1 MQKKF
6 LLGGMILT
14 SGLGLASGAFA
25 NTNTNTPEHLSEFNI
40 LSSTDI
46 ASLSSLTP
54 SERDSFLRSK

>member
-14 SGLGLASGAFA
+14 SGLGFANGAFA
-25 NTNTNTPEHLSEFNI
+25 DTNTNTSGNRSELNI

-46 ASLSSLTP
+46 APLSSLTP
-54 SERDSFLRSK
+54 SERDSFLKSK